1 MNTAYRV
8 WDGEQMHHWDDEGI
22 WLSIGELDSTDEK
35 VFGWSLW
42 LEGYGVIADSHDGK
56 SVLMWGTEL
65 KDKNGKLVY
74 DGSVFKV
81 PVSINRQI
89 HGSYAIYEVVQR
101 NGIWIQQFL
110 KSEKG
115 FRARGYMAGL
125 LIDNFE
131 NEKESLLFGGKFLE
145 SFVPEIEVIINV
157 YQNPELLE
165 GAE

>member
-1 MNTAYRV
+1 MITAYRV
-8 WDGEQMHHWDDEGI
+8 WDGEQMHHWDDEG
-22 WLSIGELDSTDEK
+22 LSLEINRN
-35 VFGWSLW
+35 GWVLW
-42 LEGYGVIADSHDGK
+42 REEGRGCRVSIAESGDGD
-56 SVLMWGTEL
+56 VLMWGTEL
-65 KDKNGKLVY
+65 KDENGKLVY

-131 NEKESLLFGGKFLE
+131 NDRESLLFDEKFLE
-145 SFVPEIEVIINV
+145 TFVPKIEVIGDV
-157 YQNPELLE
+157 YRNPELLE
-165 GAE
+165 DAE

>member
-8 WDGEQMHHWDDEGI
+8 WDGEEMYYWDDEGI
-22 WLSIGELDSTDEK
+22 RLNIE
-35 VFGWSLW
+35 
-42 LEGYGVIADSHDGK
+42 DGNWYLYRK
-56 SVLMWGTEL
+56 GKFITSNKTACAALMWGTGL
-65 KDKNGKLVY
+65 KDKNGKVVY

-131 NEKESLLFGGKFLE
+131 NERESLLFDGKFLE
-145 SFVPEIEVIINV
+145 SFVPEIEVIGDI
-157 YQNPELLE
+157 YQNHELLE
-165 GAE
+165 GVE

>member
-8 WDGEQMHHWDDEGI
+8 WDGEHMHHWDDEG
-22 WLSIGELDSTDEK
+22 LSLELKGDN
-35 VFGWSLW
+35 WILW
-42 LEGYGVIADSHDGK
+42 RDGCRVIVAESYDRN

-131 NEKESLLFGGKFLE
+131 NEKESLLFDGKFLE
-145 SFVPEIEVIINV
+145 SFVPEIEVIGNI

>member
-8 WDGEQMHHWDDEGI
+8 WDGEQMHHWDDEG
-22 WLSIGELDSTDEK
+22 LSLEINRNWW
-35 VFGWSLW
+35 VLW
-42 LEGYGVIADSHDGK
+42 REEGRGCRVSIAESGDGD
-56 SVLMWGTEL
+56 VLMWGTEL

-74 DGSVFKV
+74 DGSVFKM

-110 KSEKG
+110 KSEKEY
-115 FRARGYMAGL
+115 RARGYMAGL

-131 NEKESLLFGGKFLE
+131 NEKESLLFDGKFLE
-145 SFVPEIEVIINV
+145 SFVPEIEVIGDV